1 MAAEKELVS
10 FVGDALRQGL
20 PRDRIES
27 ALLAAGWT
35 AAQVRDA
42 LQAYAAVEFPIPV
55 PRPRPYLSAREAFI
69 YLVLF
74 TSLYL
79 SAWHLGA
86 LAFRFIDYA
95 FPDPAMTRIPLAYL
109 FQMMRWSIS
118 SLIIAFPLFL
128 YMTQYVHRTTRADP
142 TRRGSRVRK
151 WLTYITLYIA
161 AAVLIGD
168 LTALIYNFLGGELTL
183 RIALK
188 ILVVAVIAGSVLGY
202 YLWDLR
208 VEERTSEA

>member
-1 MAAEKELVS
+1 MAAGKELVS
-10 FVGDALRQGL
+10 FVGDALRHGL
-20 PRDRIES
+20 PRDGLET
-27 ALLAAGWT
+27 ALLAQGWT
-35 AAQVRDA
+35 AAPARDA
-42 LQAYAAVEFPIPV
+42 LQASAAVECPIPV

-151 WLTYITLYIA
+151 WRTYITLYIA

>member
-1 MAAEKELVS
+1 MAAEKDLVS
-10 FVGDALRQGL
+10 FVGEALSRGI
-20 PRDRIES
+20 PRDRIEG

-35 AAQVRDA
+35 AAQVKDA
-42 LQAYAAVEFPIPV
+42 LQAYAAVDFPVPV

-74 TSLYL
+74 TTLYL

-86 LAFRFIDYA
+86 VAFHFINYGL
-95 FPDPAMTRIPLAYL
+95 PDPAMGQIPRRPL
-109 FQMMRWSIS
+109 FESMRWSIS
-118 SLIIAFPLFL
+118 ALIIAFPVFL
-128 YMTQYVHRTTRADP
+128 YVTRYVHRTTRADP

-151 WLTYITLYIA
+151 WLTYVTLYVA

-168 LTALIYNFLGGELTL
+168 LTALVYNFLGGELTL

-188 ILVVAVIAGSVLGY
+188 VLVVAIIAGSVFGY

-208 VEERTSEA
+208 IEERAAEA